1 MASLTAKDI
10 LTFLDGNASPELL
23 KSLQLWTE
31 SKPKRARKLARYQ
44 KIYDEFPH
52 LREYKLFESDEYEK
66 FQEFVDK
73 SLSSKLDVATP
84 AEEITEL
91 DILHYVSGHKG
102 PKLSAKIE
110 AWTMDSADNAK
121 TLEDIQQ
128 ISAEGEQL
136 DSYRKFDGRL
146 EYENIKKIIDRR
158 SEKVVAAPTYV
169 SKPQVE
175 HKEERNRM
183 ALWPIILGLAL
194 LLGLAYGAW
203 YLLNNGKGN
212 KALFASTEAQVKN
225 IEISDGSQI
234 VLGEDSKLEY
244 FSNAE
249 ELGQRMVKLNGVGEF
264 NIASYQEKIFK
275 AHIEDDIVV
284 STQSANF
291 IIEESA
297 IYSKVIRNKSG
308 ALHAYASQDSSV
320 NINIAAGE
328 AYGFDGER
336 FVKIVEE
343 IDIQKGKEYQVLYV
357 IDYLMQNSGW
367 RVTTAPYK
375 TIRKSDKVFVDLDQP
390 YEAILDD
397 LVRSTDFAYDDM
409 DCQGCY
415 RITRFAA
422 K

>member
-1 MASLTAKDI
+1 
-10 LTFLDGNASPELL
+10 
-23 KSLQLWTE
+23 
-31 SKPKRARKLARYQ
+31 
-44 KIYDEFPH
+44 
-52 LREYKLFESDEYEK
+52 
-66 FQEFVDK
+66 
-73 SLSSKLDVATP
+73 
-84 AEEITEL
+84 
-91 DILHYVSGHKG
+91 
-102 PKLSAKIE
+102 
-110 AWTMDSADNAK
+110 
-121 TLEDIQQ
+121 
-128 ISAEGEQL
+128 
-136 DSYRKFDGRL
+136 
-146 EYENIKKIIDRR
+146 
-158 SEKVVAAPTYV
+158 
-169 SKPQVE
+169 
-175 HKEERNRM
+175 
-183 ALWPIILGLAL
+183 
-194 LLGLAYGAW
+194 
-203 YLLNNGKGN
+203 
-212 KALFASTEAQVKN
+212 
-225 IEISDGSQI
+225 
-234 VLGEDSKLEY
+234 
-244 FSNAE
+244 
-249 ELGQRMVKLNGVGEF
+249 MVKLNGVGEF

-275 AHIEDDIVV
+275 AHIEDDIVI

-308 ALHAYASQDSSV
+308 VLHAYASQDSSV